1 VDAFWTEEQTT
12 LRRKARDY
20 FRREGEA
27 LCRGVSAPSMS
38 IRRDL
43 GISPDGDGFPAIS
56 GSAGVSEGVLIIEEA
71 SFYRPRLGLDLMKRW
86 LSGEAESSPEER
98 LFRLARIVGTAAHV
112 FEAGAREA
120 RDRGFFESSLMGCR
134 EIQEGLAGLA
144 SGVEI
149 LRLGACRL
157 CHLLERGE
165 RDRGEAE
172 SVPLYEK
179 ALALGR
185 EARSVAL
192 GLLGEAWTRDK
203 LPRDEFSSE
212 YERNRP

>member
-1 VDAFWTEEQTT
+1 MDAFWTDEQTT

-27 LCRGVSAPSMS
+27 LCRGVSSPSLS
-38 IRRDL
+38 ILRDL
-43 GISPDGDGFPAIS
+43 GIPPGGAGFPAFS
-56 GSAGVSEGVLIIEEA
+56 GVSEGVLIIEEA

-86 LSGEAESSPEER
+86 ISGKTGSSPEER
-98 LFRLARIVGTAAHV
+98 LFRLARIVGTVAFV

-120 RDRGFFESSLMGCR
+120 RDRGFFESSLVSCR
-134 EIQEGLAGLA
+134 ELQEGLAGLA
-144 SGVEI
+144 CGVEI
-149 LRLGACRL
+149 LRFGACRL
-157 CHLLERGE
+157 CHLLARGE

-185 EARSVAL
+185 ESRSVAL
-192 GLLGEAWTRDK
+192 GLLGEVWTRDN
-203 LPRDEFSSE
+203 LAEDEFSSE
-212 YERNRP
+212 

>member
-1 VDAFWTEEQTT
+1 MDAFQTEEMKA

-20 FRREGEA
+20 FG
-27 LCRGVSAPSMS
+27 RGGAFTSGDLTSLADGVW
-38 IRRDL
+38 RDL
-43 GISPDGDGFPAIS
+43 VGTPDASI
-56 GSAGVSEGVLIIEEA
+56 GSVSNGRAGLSVRTLIIEEA

-86 LSGEAESSPEER
+86 LFGEAGSSPEER

-134 EIQEGLAGLA
+134 ELQEGLAGLA

-149 LRLGACRL
+149 LRLGSCRI
-157 CHLLERGE
+157 CHLLARGE

-192 GLLGEAWTRDK
+192 GLLGEVWTRDN
-203 LPRDEFSSE
+203 LPGDEFSSE
-212 YERNRP
+212 

>member
-1 VDAFWTEEQTT
+1 MDAFWTEEQTT

-27 LCRGVSAPSMS
+27 LCRGVSTPSMS

-43 GISPDGDGFPAIS
+43 GIFPDGDGFPAIS
-56 GSAGVSEGVLIIEEA
+56 GSSGVSEGVLIIEEA

-86 LSGEAESSPEER
+86 LSGEAGRSPEER

-112 FEAGAREA
+112 FEAGAQEA
-120 RDRGFFESSLMGCR
+120 RDRGFFETSLMGCR

-172 SVPLYEK
+172 SVHLYEK

-192 GLLGEAWTRDK
+192 GLLGEAWTRDN
-203 LPRDEFSSE
+203 LPGDEFSSE

>member
-1 VDAFWTEEQTT
+1 MDAFWTEEQTT
-12 LRRKARDY
+12 LRSKARDY

-27 LCRGVSAPSMS
+27 LPSLS
-38 IRRDL
+38 ILRDL
-43 GISPDGDGFPAIS
+43 GISPGGDGFPVFS
-56 GSAGVSEGVLIIEEA
+56 GVSEGVLIIEEA
-71 SFYRPRLGLDLMKRW
+71 SLYRPRLGLDLMNWR
-86 LSGEAESSPEER
+86 LSGEAGSSPEER

-112 FEAGAREA
+112 FEVGAREA
-120 RDRGFFESSLMGCR
+120 RDLGFFESSLMGCR
-134 EIQEGLAGLA
+134 ELQEGLAGLA

-157 CHLLERGE
+157 CHLLARGD
-165 RDRGEAE
+165 RGRGEAE

-192 GLLGEAWTRDK
+192 SLLGEAWTRDN
-203 LPRDEFSSE
+203 LAEDEFSSE
-212 YERNRP
+212 

>member
-1 VDAFWTEEQTT
+1 
-12 LRRKARDY
+12 
-20 FRREGEA
+20 
-27 LCRGVSAPSMS
+27 
-38 IRRDL
+38 
-43 GISPDGDGFPAIS
+43 
-56 GSAGVSEGVLIIEEA
+56 
-71 SFYRPRLGLDLMKRW
+71 MKRW
-86 LSGEAESSPEER
+86 ISGEAGSSPEER
-98 LFRLARIVGTAAHV
+98 LFRLARIVGTAAFV

-120 RDRGFFESSLMGCR
+120 RGRGFFESSLMSCR
-134 EIQEGLAGLA
+134 ERQEGLAGLA

-157 CHLLERGE
+157 CHLLARGE

-192 GLLGEAWTRDK
+192 SLLGEVWTRDN
-203 LPRDEFSSE
+203 LAEDEFSSE
-212 YERNRP
+212 

>member
-1 VDAFWTEEQTT
+1 MDAFWTEEQTT

-27 LCRGVSAPSMS
+27 LCRGAPLPSMS

-43 GISPDGDGFPAIS
+43 GISQDGDGFPVFS

-86 LSGEAESSPEER
+86 TSGEAESSPEGR

-134 EIQEGLAGLA
+134 ELQEGLAGLA

-149 LRLGACRL
+149 LRLGVCRL
-157 CHLLERGE
+157 CHLLVRGE

-172 SVPLYEK
+172 SVPLYGK

-185 EARSVAL
+185 ETRSMAL
-192 GLLGEAWTRDK
+192 GLLGEAWTRDN
-203 LPRDEFSSE
+203 LPGDEFSSD
-212 YERNRP
+212 

>member
-1 VDAFWTEEQTT
+1 MDAFWTKEQTT

-27 LCRGVSAPSMS
+27 LCRDVSTLPMS
-38 IRRDL
+38 NRRDL
-43 GISPDGDGFPAIS
+43 GISRDGDGFPVFS
-56 GSAGVSEGVLIIEEA
+56 GTAGVSEGVLIIEEA
-71 SFYRPRLGLDLMKRW
+71 SCYRPQLGLDLMKRR
-86 LSGEAESSPEER
+86 LSGEAGSSPEER
-98 LFRLARIVGTAAHV
+98 LFRLARIVGTAAYV

-134 EIQEGLAGLA
+134 ELQEGLAGLA
-144 SGVEI
+144 CRVEI
-149 LRLGACRL
+149 LRLGACRI

-172 SVPLYEK
+172 SVPLYKK
-179 ALALGR
+179 ALALVC

-192 GLLGEAWTRDK
+192 GLLGEVWTRDN
-203 LPRDEFSSE
+203 LPGDEFSSE
-212 YERNRP
+212 

>member
-20 FRREGEA
+20 FHREGEA
-27 LCRGVSAPSMS
+27 LCRGVFTPSLS
-38 IRRDL
+38 ILRDL
-43 GISPDGDGFPAIS
+43 GISPGGDGFPAS
-56 GSAGVSEGVLIIEEA
+56 SDVSDGVLIIEEA
-71 SFYRPRLGLDLMKRW
+71 SLYRPRLGLDLMKWW
-86 LSGEAESSPEER
+86 LSGKAGSSLEMR
-98 LFRLARIVGTAAHV
+98 LFRLAGIVGTAAYV

-120 RDRGFFESSLMGCR
+120 RDRGFFESSLVGCR
-134 EIQEGLAGLA
+134 ELQEDLAGLA

-157 CHLLERGE
+157 CHLWARGE

-172 SVPLYEK
+172 SVPLFEK

-185 EARSVAL
+185 EARSAAL
-192 GLLGEAWTRDK
+192 GLLGEAWTRDN
-203 LPRDEFSSE
+203 LPGDEFSSE
-212 YERNRP
+212 

>member
-1 VDAFWTEEQTT
+1 MDAFWTEDQTT

-20 FRREGEA
+20 FCREGEA
-27 LCRGVSAPSMS
+27 LCRGASKPSPS
-38 IRRDL
+38 ILRDL
-43 GISPDGDGFPAIS
+43 GISPDADGFPAFS

-71 SFYRPRLGLDLMKRW
+71 SFYGPRLGLELIKRW
-86 LSGEAESSPEER
+86 MSGKAGNSLESK
-98 LFRLARIVGTAAHV
+98 LYRLARISGTVAYV

-120 RDRGFFESSLMGCR
+120 RARGVFESSLMGCR
-134 EIQEGLAGLA
+134 ELQEGLAGLA

-157 CHLLERGE
+157 CHLLGRGE

-172 SVPLYEK
+172 LTRLYEK

-185 EARSVAL
+185 ETGSVAL
-192 GLLGEAWTRDK
+192 SLLGEAWTRDN
-203 LPRDEFSSE
+203 LPGPEFSSE
-212 YERNRP
+212 HERNQA

>member
-20 FRREGEA
+20 FRRH
-27 LCRGVSAPSMS
+27 VSTPPMS
-38 IRRDL
+38 NRRDL
-43 GISPDGDGFPAIS
+43 GISRDRDGFPVFS

-71 SFYRPRLGLDLMKRW
+71 SCYRPRLGLDLMKRR
-86 LSGEAESSPEER
+86 LSGEAGSSPEER

-134 EIQEGLAGLA
+134 ELQEGLAGLVCR
-144 SGVEI
+144 VEI
-149 LRLGACRL
+149 LRLGACRI

-179 ALALGR
+179 ALALVR

-192 GLLGEAWTRDK
+192 GLLGEVWTRDN
-203 LPRDEFSSE
+203 LQGDEFSSE
-212 YERNRP
+212 

>member
-1 VDAFWTEEQTT
+1 MDAFWTEEQTT

-20 FRREGEA
+20 FRRH
-27 LCRGVSAPSMS
+27 VSTPPMS
-38 IRRDL
+38 NRRDL
-43 GISPDGDGFPAIS
+43 EISRDGDGFPVFS

-71 SFYRPRLGLDLMKRW
+71 SCYRPRLGLDLMKRR
-86 LSGEAESSPEER
+86 LSGEAGSSPEER
-98 LFRLARIVGTAAHV
+98 LFRLARIVGTAAYV

-134 EIQEGLAGLA
+134 ELQEGLAGLA
-144 SGVEI
+144 CRVEI
-149 LRLGACRL
+149 LRLGACRI

-172 SVPLYEK
+172 SVPLYKK
-179 ALALGR
+179 ALALVC

-192 GLLGEAWTRDK
+192 GLLGEVWTRDN
-203 LPRDEFSSE
+203 LPGDEFSSE
-212 YERNRP
+212 

>member
-1 VDAFWTEEQTT
+1 MDAFWTEEQTT

-27 LCRGVSAPSMS
+27 LCRGVFTPSLS
-38 IRRDL
+38 ILRDL
-43 GISPDGDGFPAIS
+43 GIPPGGDGFPACS
-56 GSAGVSEGVLIIEEA
+56 GVSEVVLIIEEA

-86 LSGEAESSPEER
+86 ISGEAESSPEER
-98 LFRLARIVGTAAHV
+98 LFRLARIVGTAAFV
-112 FEAGAREA
+112 FDAGAREA
-120 RDRGFFESSLMGCR
+120 RDRGFFESSLMSCR
-134 EIQEGLAGLA
+134 ERQEGLAGLA

-157 CHLLERGE
+157 CHLLTRGE

-185 EARSVAL
+185 ESRSVAL
-192 GLLGEAWTRDK
+192 SLLGEVWTRDN
-203 LPRDEFSSE
+203 LAEDDFSSE
-212 YERNRP
+212 

>member
-1 VDAFWTEEQTT
+1 MDAFWTEEQTT

-27 LCRGVSAPSMS
+27 LCRGVSTPSMS

-71 SFYRPRLGLDLMKRW
+71 SFYRPRLGLDLLNRW
-86 LSGEAESSPEER
+86 LSGEAGRSPEER
-98 LFRLARIVGTAAHV
+98 LFRLALIVGTAAHV
-112 FEAGAREA
+112 FEAGAQEA

-134 EIQEGLAGLA
+134 ELQEGLAGLA
-144 SGVEI
+144 CRVEI
-149 LRLGACRL
+149 LRLGACRI

-172 SVPLYEK
+172 SVSLYEK
-179 ALALGR
+179 GLALVR

-192 GLLGEAWTRDK
+192 GLLGEVWTRDN
-203 LPRDEFSSE
+203 LQGDEFSSE
-212 YERNRP
+212 

>member
-12 LRRKARDY
+12 LRKKARDY
-20 FRREGEA
+20 FRREGAA
-27 LCRGVSAPSMS
+27 LPSLS
-38 IRRDL
+38 ILRDL
-43 GISPDGDGFPAIS
+43 GISPGGDGFPVFS

-71 SFYRPRLGLDLMKRW
+71 SLYRPRLGLDLMKRW
-86 LSGEAESSPEER
+86 LSGEAGSSPEKR
-98 LFRLARIVGTAAHV
+98 LFRLAWIVGTAAHV
-112 FEAGAREA
+112 FDAGAREA

-134 EIQEGLAGLA
+134 ELQEDLAGLA

-157 CHLLERGE
+157 CHLLARGEE

-172 SVPLYEK
+172 LALLYEK

-192 GLLGEAWTRDK
+192 DLLGEAWTRDN
-203 LPRDEFSSE
+203 LPWDEFSSE
-212 YERNRP
+212 

>member
-1 VDAFWTEEQTT
+1 MDAFWTEEQTT

-20 FRREGEA
+20 FRRH
-27 LCRGVSAPSMS
+27 VSTPPMS
-38 IRRDL
+38 NRRDL
-43 GISPDGDGFPAIS
+43 GISRDRDGFPVFS

-71 SFYRPRLGLDLMKRW
+71 SCYRPRLGLDLMKRR
-86 LSGEAESSPEER
+86 LSGEAGSSPEER

-134 EIQEGLAGLA
+134 EIQEGLAGLVCR
-144 SGVEI
+144 VEI
-149 LRLGACRL
+149 LRLGACRI

-192 GLLGEAWTRDK
+192 GLLGEAWTRDN
-203 LPRDEFSSE
+203 LPGDEFSSE

>member
-1 VDAFWTEEQTT
+1 VDAFWTEAQTT
-12 LRRKARDY
+12 FRRKARDH
-20 FRREGEA
+20 FRRN
-27 LCRGVSAPSMS
+27 
-38 IRRDL
+38 L
-43 GISPDGDGFPAIS
+43 GISPGGDGFPAFS

-71 SFYRPRLGLDLMKRW
+71 SLYRPRLGLDLMKRW
-86 LSGEAESSPEER
+86 ISGEAESSPEKR
-98 LFRLARIVGTAAHV
+98 LFRLARIVGTAGYV
-112 FEAGAREA
+112 FEAGVREA

-134 EIQEGLAGLA
+134 ELQEGLAGLA

-157 CHLLERGE
+157 CYLLARGE

-172 SVPLYEK
+172 SVLLYEK

-192 GLLGEAWTRDK
+192 GLLGEAWTRDN
-203 LPRDEFSSE
+203 LPGDQFSSE
-212 YERNRP
+212 

>member
-1 VDAFWTEEQTT
+1 MDAFWTEEQTT

-20 FRREGEA
+20 FRRH
-27 LCRGVSAPSMS
+27 VSTPPMS
-38 IRRDL
+38 NRRDL
-43 GISPDGDGFPAIS
+43 GISRDRDGFPVFS

-71 SFYRPRLGLDLMKRW
+71 SCYRPRLGLDLMKRR
-86 LSGEAESSPEER
+86 LSGEAGSSPEER

-134 EIQEGLAGLA
+134 ELQEGLAGLVCR
-144 SGVEI
+144 VEI
-149 LRLGACRL
+149 LRLGACRI

-179 ALALGR
+179 ALALVR

-192 GLLGEAWTRDK
+192 GLLGEVWTRDN
-203 LPRDEFSSE
+203 LQGDEFSSE
-212 YERNRP
+212 